1 MVTSPD
7 PFPTICCDCATCWCS
22 DEDFYSNCIIIGR
35 YEEILHS
42 EEDEEKNMQIPSA
55 RKNKASSSSVAAETK
70 STPRKKLTT
79 RLQPPPAHSSP
90 PVMSVTLDGG
100 CSSGG
105 GGNQANGESGVCNGS
120 DTVVSSHAV
129 LSCKPVYRR
138 RGMPH
143 LQPAGTGI
151 ASADGSTQWDAIDTQ
166 VRTRPF
172 DRLLQYF
179 LLNLFTYRKVAC

>member
-1 MVTSPD
+1 
-7 PFPTICCDCATCWCS
+7 
-22 DEDFYSNCIIIGR
+22 
-35 YEEILHS
+35 
-42 EEDEEKNMQIPSA
+42 MQIPSA

-70 STPRKKLTT
+70 STPRKKKLTT
-79 RLQPPPAHSSP
+79 RLQPP

-105 GGNQANGESGVCNGS
+105 GGNQANDESGVCNGS

-138 RGMPH
+138 RGMHH

-166 VRTRPF
+166 VRTRSF